1 MLRQPP
7 MPRYLRFY
15 VAPFALKVWLFW
27 LAANPA
33 EGVFTIFTVAVLI
46 CALWTLHIADQ
57 ISVA

>member
-1 MLRQPP
+1 